1 MKHREKQLTRYQ
13 NTMETTMEI
22 RGQRSIYFIFY
33 RGEFKQIKRFCSFIV
48 MELLKTRRSFQ

>member
-22 RGQRSIYFIFY
+22 RGQRSIYFILY
-33 RGEFKQIKRFCSFIV
+33 RGVSKQIKRFCLFIV
-48 MELLKTRRSFQ
+48 MELLKRSFQ